1 MEMVI
6 LPPWGH
12 SRGSAAVVTGV
23 FVTHTHGV
31 DSEIGRLRTVLVHRP
46 GAELRRLSPRS
57 RDRLLFDRL
66 PWVDRAQQEHDSFCQ
81 ALRDHGVEVLY
92 LTELLQDTLEYQ
104 GARDAAIAAAVDD
117 PRLGDELRDV
127 LRDHL
132 DDLESELLAETL
144 IAGVAPGELPAGRG
158 LAYQLLDRHDFV
170 LDPLPNLVFTR
181 DSSVWIGDR
190 VVVSSLTAP
199 HRAREAALLRVLYG
213 HHPRFAGTKVLYGP
227 HLEPLAGGDIVLL
240 APGVIAVGVGDR
252 TTPAGAER
260 LAHQLFAAGLAH
272 SVLAVPIHPSEAVH
286 LDTVCTVIDAAVI
299 VMYPALAYTL
309 TGHIITPR
317 GDGLQVSRPQPFL
330 AAAAQVIGVDRITL
344 IDTGLDPLTVARGQ
358 WDDGGN
364 ALALGRGLAVCDER
378 NLETNAR
385 LAEAGVQVIAVP
397 GSELSSGRGGP
408 RCMCCAIT
416 RDPAAEPDDAAGVA
430 GTGQLDVAS
439 GFAPLPRPAPALSD
453 PHGLA
458 AATAPRLAQ
467 AR

>member
-12 SRGSAAVVTGV
+12 PRSSAAVVTGA

-132 DDLESELLAETL
+132 DGLESEPLAETL

-181 DSSVWIGDR
+181 DSSVWIRDR

-240 APGVIAVGVGDR
+240 APA
-252 TTPAGAER
+252 
-260 LAHQLFAAGLAH
+260 
-272 SVLAVPIHPSEAVH
+272 
-286 LDTVCTVIDAAVI
+286 
-299 VMYPALAYTL
+299 
-309 TGHIITPR
+309 
-317 GDGLQVSRPQPFL
+317 
-330 AAAAQVIGVDRITL
+330 
-344 IDTGLDPLTVARGQ
+344 
-358 WDDGGN
+358 
-364 ALALGRGLAVCDER
+364 
-378 NLETNAR
+378 
-385 LAEAGVQVIAVP
+385 
-397 GSELSSGRGGP
+397 
-408 RCMCCAIT
+408 
-416 RDPAAEPDDAAGVA
+416 
-430 GTGQLDVAS
+430 
-439 GFAPLPRPAPALSD
+439 
-453 PHGLA
+453 
-458 AATAPRLAQ
+458 
-467 AR
+467 

>member
-1 MEMVI
+1 MVI
-6 LPPWGH
+6 LPPWGYQC
-12 SRGSAAVVTGV
+12 GSSGGGALVTY
-23 FVTHTHGV
+23 THGA

-46 GAELRRLSPRS
+46 SAELRRLSPRS

-81 ALRDHGVEVLY
+81 VLRDQSVEVLY

-104 GARDAAIAAAVDD
+104 GARDDAISAAVDD
-117 PRLGDELRDV
+117 PRLGDELGDV
-127 LRDHL
+127 LRNHL
-132 DDLESELLAETL
+132 EGLESELLAETL

-158 LAYQLLDRHDFV
+158 VVYQLLDRHDFV

-190 VVVSSLTAP
+190 VAVSSLTAP
-199 HRAREAALLRVLYG
+199 HRAREAALLRVLYE

-260 LAHQLFAAGLAH
+260 LAHQVFAAGLAH
-272 SVLAVPIHPSEAVH
+272 SVLAVPIHPSQAVH
-286 LDTVCTVIDAAVI
+286 LDTVCTVIDAGVI

-317 GDGLQVSRPQPFL
+317 GDGLRVSRPQPFL
-330 AAAAQVIGVDRITL
+330 SAAAQVIGVDRLTV

-364 ALALGRGLAVCDER
+364 ALSLGRGLAVCDER

-385 LAEAGVQVIAVP
+385 LTAAGVQVIAVP

-408 RCMCCAIT
+408 RCLCCAIA
-416 RDPAAEPDDAAGVA
+416 RDPAAEPASEPDDAIGSA
-430 GTGQLDVAS
+430 GTGQLDVAT
-439 GFAPLPRPAPALSD
+439 GLAPLPRAAPALSN

-458 AATAPRLAQ
+458 AATAPHLTR

>member
-1 MEMVI
+1 M
-6 LPPWGH
+6 
-12 SRGSAAVVTGV
+12 
-23 FVTHTHGV
+23 THTHGA

-46 GAELRRLSPRS
+46 GAELKRLSPRS

-66 PWVDRAQQEHDSFCQ
+66 PWVDRAQQEHDGFCQ
-81 ALRDHGVEVLY
+81 VLRDHGVEVLY
-92 LTELLQDTLEYQ
+92 LTELLQDALEYQ
-104 GARDAAIAAAVDD
+104 EARDAAIGAAVDD
-117 PRLGDELRDV
+117 PRLGDELRDG
-127 LRDHL
+127 LRQHL
-132 DDLESELLAETL
+132 DGLESELLAEAL
-144 IAGVAPGELPAGRG
+144 IAGVTPAELPSGRG
-158 LAYQLLDRHDFV
+158 LAYQLLDRHGFV

-190 VVVSSLTAP
+190 VAVSSLTAP
-199 HRAREAALLRVLYG
+199 HRTREVALLRVLYR

-227 HLEPLAGGDIVLL
+227 HLEPLAAGDIVLL

-252 TTPAGAER
+252 TTPAGVER
-260 LAHQLFAAGLAH
+260 LARQVFAAGLAH
-272 SVLAVPIHPSEAVH
+272 SVLAVPLHPSQAVH
-286 LDTVCTVIDAAVI
+286 LDTVCTVIDAGVI

-309 TGHIITPR
+309 TGHIITPL
-317 GDGLQVSRPQPFL
+317 GDGLRVSRPQPFL
-330 AAAAQVIGVDRITL
+330 SAAAQVTGVDRITV
-344 IDTGLDPLTVARGQ
+344 IDTGLDPLTLARGQ

-408 RCMCCAIT
+408 RCMCCAIA
-416 RDPAAEPDDAAGVA
+416 RDPAAELASEPADAAGWA
-430 GTGQLDVAS
+430 GAGQLA
-439 GFAPLPRPAPALSD
+439 AATELTPLPRPVPALSN

-458 AATAPRLAQ
+458 AAAPHLAR